1 MMIPLPLLVVFQGA
15 FNRALALDPDAI
27 AALQPLEG
35 RIVEVQISNMDVS
48 VFAIIVSDGIELSR
62 FHDGEPDT
70 TLTGSVFDLLSLL
83 KDPQA
88 LMSGSVSLSGDVATA
103 RQLKKIATDLD
114 IDWEEHFSGL
124 IGDAPAHQL
133 FRFGNSV
140 QSFFTRGAE
149 RFEQRAGDFIKNGS
163 SGGTSNTEH
172 PQGSPGGIAV
182 SNTDVDSYC
191 QSVDDL
197 RSDMDRLEARLAKL
211 EKPAINTINKTNTT
225 GQAGKTGD

>member
-1 MMIPLPLLVVFQGA
+1 
-15 FNRALALDPDAI
+15 
-27 AALQPLEG
+27 
-35 RIVEVQISNMDVS
+35 
-48 VFAIIVSDGIELSR
+48 
-62 FHDGEPDT
+62 
-70 TLTGSVFDLLSLL
+70 
-83 KDPQA
+83 
-88 LMSGSVSLSGDVATA
+88 MSGSVSLSGDVATA

-114 IDWEEHFSGL
+114 IDWEEHFSGF

-163 SGGTSNTEH
+163 SNNEH
-172 PQGSPGGIAV
+172 PQGTSGGIAV

-191 QSVDDL
+191 RSVDDL

-211 EKPAINTINKTNTT
+211 EKPTINTT